1 LIWRKL
7 YLRITPYLQS
17 SFASIIDA
25 KVLNRLTKN
34 RSQPYSIG
42 MISEFNDL
50 SDKIDRLAELTQSL
64 RRENATLRQSNAL
77 LAAENVAFM
86 ERLSEAQRRVEAL
99 LASIPPEPGAEDELL
114 DAATTDD
121 EAAQ

>member
-1 LIWRKL
+1 
-7 YLRITPYLQS
+7 
-17 SFASIIDA
+17 
-25 KVLNRLTKN
+25 
-34 RSQPYSIG
+34 
-42 MISEFNDL
+42 MISEFHDL

-77 LAAENVAFM
+77 LAAENEAFM

-99 LASIPPEPGAEDELL
+99 LAQIPAEPGED
-114 DAATTDD
+114 DAPHD

>member
-1 LIWRKL
+1 
-7 YLRITPYLQS
+7 
-17 SFASIIDA
+17 
-25 KVLNRLTKN
+25 
-34 RSQPYSIG
+34 
-42 MISEFNDL
+42 MISEFHDL

-77 LAAENVAFM
+77 LAAENEAFM

-99 LASIPPEPGAEDELL
+99 LARIPAEPDDTAHIK
-114 DAATTDD
+114 D

>member
-1 LIWRKL
+1 
-7 YLRITPYLQS
+7 
-17 SFASIIDA
+17 
-25 KVLNRLTKN
+25 
-34 RSQPYSIG
+34 

-64 RRENATLRQSNAL
+64 RRENATLRQSNAI

-99 LASIPPEPGAEDELL
+99 LATIPPEPSDDDMPE
-114 DAATTDD
+114 DAADVITND

>member
-1 LIWRKL
+1 
-7 YLRITPYLQS
+7 
-17 SFASIIDA
+17 
-25 KVLNRLTKN
+25 
-34 RSQPYSIG
+34 

-50 SDKIDRLAELTQSL
+50 SDKIDRLAALTLSL
-64 RRENATLRQSNAL
+64 RRENATLRQANAL

-99 LASIPPEPGAEDELL
+99 LASIPAEAGDEDNLP
-114 DAATTDD
+114 AEATIHD